1 MEVLETVDR
10 ERLAELHERDE
21 FFWLDLTEPT
31 AEDLKSVGEVL
42 GLHPVALE
50 DTIEFGQRPKLDQYG
65 DHVLV
70 VYYTARRAPESRMTP
85 VEPVEIHIYI
95 SGSFVVTV
103 RRSTCTELDELH
115 HELDTADP
123 KAEHYIV
130 YRIFDVLTD
139 AFYPIIEVARGA
151 HRRDRGGGAARQ
163 APAGAAGRD
172 LPPQAER
179 AGALPARRA
188 PARPLPRR
196 HGDDPQPAGPLA
208 RHARVPARR
217 RRPPGAD
224 RRRAASSAGGPP
236 GAHRDVLQRQREPA
250 QQRRHAADDR
260 RHVLPRLD
268 ARDRLLRPELRLA
281 GRTTSTPSTTSCST
295 ASARSS
301 SPPWSSAPSSG
312 SSARTGSEGISSA
325 LPPNQETLW
334 RSIRSR
340 WRSWRWNR
348 ASSRPRWPRG

>member
-1 MEVLETVDR
+1 MEVMETVDR
-10 ERLAELHERDE
+10 ERLTELHERDE

-31 AEDLKSVGEVL
+31 ADDLKMVGELL

-139 AFYPIIEVARGA
+139 AFYPIIEVLEEHLDVIEARGA
-151 HRRDRGGGAARQ
+151 AGQ
-163 APAGAAGRD
+163 APEGAAGRD

-179 AGALPARRA
+179 AGAQPARRA

-196 HGDDPQPAGPLA
+196 HGHDPPAARPLA

-224 RRRAASSAGGPP
+224 RRRAASSAGGPA
-236 GAHRDVLQRQREPA
+236 GAHRDLLQRERESA

-281 GRTTSTPSTTSCST
+281 DRQHRHQARLHAST
-295 ASARSS
+295 ASGRSS
-301 SPPWSSAPSSG
+301 SPP
-312 SSARTGSEGISSA
+312 
-325 LPPNQETLW
+325 
-334 RSIRSR
+334 
-340 WRSWRWNR
+340 
-348 ASSRPRWPRG
+348 

>member
-31 AEDLKSVGEVL
+31 ADDLKTVGELL

-50 DTIEFGQRPKLDQYG
+50 DTIEFGQRPKLDQLRRPRPRRLLHGAPRARVADDAGRAGRDPHLHLGLVRG
-65 DHVLV
+65 DRPPLDLHG
-70 VYYTARRAPESRMTP
+70 ARRAPPRAR
-85 VEPVEIHIYI
+85 HG
-95 SGSFVVTV
+95 GSEGRALHRLPHL
-103 RRSTCTELDELH
+103 RRPHRRLLSH
-115 HELDTADP
+115 HRGP
-123 KAEHYIV
+123 
-130 YRIFDVLTD
+130 
-139 AFYPIIEVARGA
+139 RGA
-151 HRRDRGGGAARQ
+151 SRRDRGGGAAGQ
-163 APAGAAGRD
+163 APEGAAGRD

-196 HGDDPQPAGPLA
+196 HGHDPQPAGPLA

-236 GAHRDVLQRQREPA
+236 GAHRDLLQRQRESA

-281 GRTTSTPSTTSCST
+281 DRQHRHQ
-295 ASARSS
+295 ARL
-301 SPPWSSAPSSG
+301 PG
-312 SSARTGSEGISSA
+312 LRRRGAR
-325 LPPNQETLW
+325 
-334 RSIRSR
+334 
-340 WRSWRWNR
+340 
-348 ASSRPRWPRG
+348 RPHR